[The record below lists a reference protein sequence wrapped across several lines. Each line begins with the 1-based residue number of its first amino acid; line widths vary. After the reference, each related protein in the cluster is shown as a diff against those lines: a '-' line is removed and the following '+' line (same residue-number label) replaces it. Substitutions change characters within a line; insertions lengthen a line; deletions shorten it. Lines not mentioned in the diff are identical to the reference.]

1 MATDIRFPTHTVK
14 PQQVINYWRKPS
26 PRSINPLGYWKGC
39 FCLYLDLVIIEGGCL
54 LDGYPEL
61 PLTAQMSK
69 PTENEMGW
77 VGSRKVYSSEGHLK
91 KKRKLPLPVNI
102 MMLKG
107 TFYLHS
113 MSASMF
119 FTWLLNRVTLSKYCH
134 CNCFTLA
141 AASLPD
147 KMQHTLK
154 LHLLFSV
161 TVSFL
166 SHIFFFGINFQMS
179 HNSILSRKSITIFA
193 CTWNT
198 SISTDPVT
206 TLSSLFFF
214 FYHKLKS
221 DPFIL

>member
-1 MATDIRFPTHTVK
+1 MV
-14 PQQVINYWRKPS
+14 V
-26 PRSINPLGYWKGC
+26 C
-39 FCLYLDLVIIEGGCL
+39 
-54 LDGYPEL
+54 
-61 PLTAQMSK
+61 LTATQSCPWQPKCQSQLKMK
-69 PTENEMGW
+69 WGGW
-77 VGSRKVYSSEGHLK
+77 EAEKFTAVKAIWK

-179 HNSILSRKSITIFA
+179 HNSILSRKSITKFA

-206 TLSSLFFF
+206 TLSSPLFFF
-214 FYHKLKS
+214 FYHKLKF